1 LSLDTDIAL
10 LKRIPLFADLPTE
23 QMRLLAFSA
32 VRLDLAQDQVLFRE
46 GAKASSGFVISSG
59 GLQLTVGEGQKK
71 KVVANC
77 EIGALVGELALLI
90 ETKRPSTAT
99 AMVSSQVLEL
109 DRKLIIRM
117 LNEYPHIAL
126 RLRATLAE
134 RLVATVTELGRV
146 RAALTDINKLPSR
159 R

>member
-1 LSLDTDIAL
+1 
-10 LKRIPLFADLPTE
+10 
-23 QMRLLAFSA
+23 MRLLAFSA

-46 GAKASSGFVISSG
+46 GAKASSGFVVSSG

-77 EIGALVGELALLI
+77 EIGSLVGELALLI
-90 ETKRPSTAT
+90 KTKRPSTAT

-117 LNEYPHIAL
+117 LNEYPAH
-126 RLRATLAE
+126 RAQAPRHARRPAGGDGDRARPRARGAE
-134 RLVATVTELGRV
+134 RHRPP
-146 RAALTDINKLPSR
+146 RAALARP
-159 R
+159 

>member
-1 LSLDTDIAL
+1 MSLDSDIAL

-46 GAKASSGFVISSG
+46 GTKASSGFVVSSG

-77 EIGALVGELALLI
+77 EIGSLIGELALLI
-90 ETKRPSTAT
+90 ETTRPSTAT

-126 RLRATLAE
+126 RLRATLSE
-134 RLVATVTELGRV
+134 RLMATMTELGRV
-146 RAALTDINKLPSR
+146 RAALADIDR
-159 R
+159 RRARR